1 MNDKGKFGAKG
12 RRDTGARGGARGP
25 KSGPARGAKPDARRG
40 GGKPDRGDKGG
51 KSDDR
56 KPAPVSTLPGMDARR
71 AVLEILDRVDEGAT
85 LDDAIARTSP
95 FEHLEG
101 PDRSFARLLASET
114 LRRRGAIDHVIGAY
128 IDRPLPKKSARVMDI
143 LRIATAQ
150 LLILETPPHAAA
162 STAVE
167 LAKERGETQGY
178 ASLINAVVR
187 KISGAGKAELDKIP
201 ARTDTP
207 SWMWRAWER
216 SYGPLGAKAI
226 AEAHRGTPP
235 LDLTL
240 KSGEDAAAWVAR
252 FKAADLE
259 PALLPSG
266 SIRFARISDVTAL
279 PGFDEGAWWV
289 QDAAASLPVRLLG
302 DVAGKTVFDLCAAP
316 GGKTMQLASA
326 GAIVTAV
333 DKSGARLERVEENLA
348 RTKLQAALV
357 EDDVLR
363 FRPAEKA
370 DAILLDAPCT
380 STGTIRRHPDIPWSK
395 GETALTA
402 LAELQGKMID
412 HALSLLKPGGLL
424 VYCVCSLQRE
434 EGEAQAKAALARHPE
449 IARVPVRAEEIGGL
463 DKAVNRDGDLRT
475 LPSMLAEAGGMDGF
489 FAMRLRLAQ

>member
-1 MNDKGKFGAKG
+1 
-12 RRDTGARGGARGP
+12 
-25 KSGPARGAKPDARRG
+25 
-40 GGKPDRGDKGG
+40 
-51 KSDDR
+51 
-56 KPAPVSTLPGMDARR
+56 
-71 AVLEILDRVDEGAT
+71 
-85 LDDAIARTSP
+85 
-95 FEHLEG
+95 
-101 PDRSFARLLASET
+101 
-114 LRRRGAIDHVIGAY
+114 
-128 IDRPLPKKSARVMDI
+128 
-143 LRIATAQ
+143 
-150 LLILETPPHAAA
+150 
-162 STAVE
+162 
-167 LAKERGETQGY
+167 
-178 ASLINAVVR
+178 
-187 KISGAGKAELDKIP
+187 
-201 ARTDTP
+201 
-207 SWMWRAWER
+207 MWRAWER

-240 KSGEDAAAWVAR
+240 KSGEDTAAWIAR

-326 GAIVTAV
+326 GAIVTAL

-357 EDDVLR
+357 EEDVLR

-402 LAELQGKMID
+402 LGELQGKMID
-412 HALSLLKPGGLL
+412 HALGLLKPGGVL